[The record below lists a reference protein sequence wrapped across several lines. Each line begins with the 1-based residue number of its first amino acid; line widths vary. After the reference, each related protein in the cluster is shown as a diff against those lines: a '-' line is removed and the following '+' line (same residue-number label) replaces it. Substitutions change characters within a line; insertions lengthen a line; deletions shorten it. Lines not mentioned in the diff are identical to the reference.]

1 MMTMRA
7 VLIPNRSFIANPPG
21 DAERASRRRAFG
33 DARHAGLPPPSSIV
47 RRLARGRSI
56 EGLAIEVNNAGRL
69 TAFC

>member
-1 MMTMRA
+1 MPSERRVDERSAMR
-7 VLIPNRSFIANPPG
+7 VTR
-21 DAERASRRRAFG
+21 
-33 DARHAGLPPPSSIV
+33 GLPPPSSIV